1 MTPIEMIFRQ
11 QMNFQKQQAQQ
22 LLQLQKQQA
31 EQPEADAWFFEEKFL
46 NFVIFKAKTDNWLS
60 QNQNKKLC

>member
-31 EQPEADAWFFEEKFL
+31 EQQAAFQKQMLDFL
-46 NFVIFKAKTDNWLS
+46 
-60 QNQNKKLC
+60 KKSS